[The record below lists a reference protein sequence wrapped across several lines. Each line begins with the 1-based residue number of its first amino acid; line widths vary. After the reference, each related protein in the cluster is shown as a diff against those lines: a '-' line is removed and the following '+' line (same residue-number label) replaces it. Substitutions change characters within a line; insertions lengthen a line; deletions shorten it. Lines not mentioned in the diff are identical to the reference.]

1 VCRFPA
7 LCLVFQ
13 DKENAPQTGRKLRKL
28 RRAEDNTS
36 KACEPPEL
44 HPQCQPT
51 VRCQE
56 SVPVGASV
64 SKCGYHTDRSA
75 PGAVVTRLVDQSFVA
90 EGVIP
95 SPHQADGYF
104 LGHQPDPNKLDKV
117 YRSDSS
123 GAGSSFENTLVELNP
138 LEATL
143 TRVDKVTQG
152 SHHSHQHSDPPP
164 LPPKPKHLPVKV
176 SVWEAGAN
184 ISGSANS
191 STYRSTADGAC
202 ARFVR
207 PAEVKRDVR
216 VCRSRRAVYLDQPS
230 SSFV

>member
-1 VCRFPA
+1 MS
-7 LCLVFQ
+7 LVFQ
-13 DKENAPQTGRKLRKL
+13 DKENAPQTGRKFRKL
-28 RRAEDNTS
+28 RRGEDSTS

-44 HPQCQPT
+44 HPQSQP
-51 VRCQE
+51 

-64 SKCGYHTDRSA
+64 SKCGYRTDRNA

-95 SPHQADGYF
+95 SPHQAEGYF
-104 LGHQPDPNKLDKV
+104 LGHQPNPNKLDKV
-117 YRSDSS
+117 HRSDSS
-123 GAGSSFENTLVELNP
+123 RAGSSLENTLVELNP

-143 TRVDKVTQG
+143 TCVDKVTQG
-152 SHHSHQHSDPPP
+152 SYHSHQLSDPPP

-176 SVWEAGAN
+176 SMWEASAN

-191 STYRSTADGAC
+191 STFRSTTDGASS
-202 ARFVR
+202 RFVR
-207 PAEVKRDVR
+207 PTEVKRDVR
-216 VCRSRRAVYLDQPS
+216 ACRSRRAVYLDQPS

>member
-1 VCRFPA
+1 
-7 LCLVFQ
+7 LSLVFQ

-28 RRAEDNTS
+28 RRAEDSTS

-44 HPQCQPT
+44 HPQSQPT
-51 VRCQE
+51 GRCQE
-56 SVPVGASV
+56 SVPMGASV
-64 SKCGYHTDRSA
+64 SKHGYRTDRNT

-95 SPHQADGYF
+95 SPNQAEGYF

-117 YRSDSS
+117 HHSDSS
-123 GAGSSFENTLVELNP
+123 RAGSSLENTLVELNP
-138 LEATL
+138 PEATL
-143 TRVDKVTQG
+143 TCVEKVTQG
-152 SHHSHQHSDPPP
+152 SYHSHQHSDPPP

-176 SVWEAGAN
+176 SMWEASGN

-191 STYRSTADGAC
+191 STFRSTSDGASC
-202 ARFVR
+202 RFIR
-207 PAEVKRDVR
+207 PTEVKRDVR
-216 VCRSRRAVYLDQPS
+216 AFRSRRAVYLDQPS